1 MSRSCRGHFAV
12 MRGSHALCEWRMTSK
27 PRSAESAECQSLCLA
42 ASART
47 ALGCLGFSSAGTLSL
62 CWGSWRARRRSCVAA
77 AGFALCVTCA
87 RCCACHLGAK
97 LTAATPLPRFLTGM
111 LPGPPGSS
119 GKPNWSCPQTSEADR
134 DSRTS
139 ESGETSVLWP
149 SAMYSEVHAVSPR
162 RAVTQRFYLLSISW
176 DALLQGTR
184 KCHAF

>member
-1 MSRSCRGHFAV
+1 MRMAHDIQAAVSRVSRV
-12 MRGSHALCEWRMTSK
+12 SEPLPGSFSSHGPWLPWL
-27 PRSAESAECQSLCLA
+27 Q
-42 ASART
+42 
-47 ALGCLGFSSAGTLSL
+47 LGRDSEPLLGFLESEEAELRSGGRLCTLRHL
-62 CWGSWRARRRSCVAA
+62 CQVLRLPSGCQAHSCHTV
-77 AGFALCVTCA
+77 
-87 RCCACHLGAK
+87 
-97 LTAATPLPRFLTGM
+97 ATPLPRFLTGM